1 VGDACDPDD
10 DNDSV
15 DDGSDNCPF
24 DANAGQSDADGDGRG
39 DACDPDDDND
49 GVSDTGDNCPLVANV
64 DQTNTDGD
72 SAGDACDPDLDGDGV
87 TNDTDVC
94 AFTLSGVVDPVNGC
108 AIVELCPCGGARG
121 TTEPWKNHGQYV
133 SCVAKSATNFVAQG
147 LMTAAEKD
155 ALVSQAA
162 QSACGK

>member
-1 VGDACDPDD
+1 VADP
-10 DNDSV
+10 S
-15 DDGSDNCPF
+15 
-24 DANAGQSDADGDGRG
+24 
-39 DACDPDDDND
+39 
-49 GVSDTGDNCPLVANV
+49 TGCSIA
-64 DQTNTDGD
+64 Q
-72 SAGDACDPDLDGDGV
+72 
-87 TNDTDVC
+87 
-94 AFTLSGVVDPVNGC
+94 
-108 AIVELCPCGGARG
+108 LCPCEGPHG